1 MRCSQSQPNQDSSY
15 LKMQYVQYV
24 PFNFQIQS
32 SPSVIH
38 VAGYAKAKSVMSN
51 IHTMILP
58 EKPCQTWAYCRSC
71 APRAL
76 PNRDRET
83 VALQEV
89 DTRPVL
95 DSTKAGLLNGPQT
108 PACGKASRLAVLGTT
123 TSHLQKGQAQFCC
136 ALSSLIEIN
145 HLCNNKGWQ
154 AVKVSSKHGSEALGG
169 CSLAHWYKLRKG
181 LSALSSSI
189 HSGTTELGFMY
200 PGAPHLRQAW
210 GWPKLPWLGSG
221 GSKGISTAWSTPLLW
236 ASTGSAATKKPVSRE
251 VTMAFTRILQAQII
265 STPISSKVARK
276 ADPVS
281 LLKTFNE

>member
-1 MRCSQSQPNQDSSY
+1 MAIYTGIPIFALVLSSNTPGSCKSTAWATILLPDLAFYAKAVLFWMRCSQSQPNQDSSY

-24 PFNFQIQS
+24 PFTFQIQS

-123 TSHLQKGQAQFCC
+123 TSPCILQKGQARFCC

-145 HLCNNKGWQ
+145 
-154 AVKVSSKHGSEALGG
+154 
-169 CSLAHWYKLRKG
+169 YK
-181 LSALSSSI
+181 
-189 HSGTTELGFMY
+189 
-200 PGAPHLRQAW
+200 
-210 GWPKLPWLGSG
+210 
-221 GSKGISTAWSTPLLW
+221 
-236 ASTGSAATKKPVSRE
+236 
-251 VTMAFTRILQAQII
+251 
-265 STPISSKVARK
+265 
-276 ADPVS
+276 
-281 LLKTFNE
+281 N